1 MAIQLT
7 TINGTDSIAATRIT
21 INDNFATLSDAVN
34 SVLQIVNISTG
45 FLDNVS
51 AGWSNPKINTGS
63 LTSVGEINSQTGDII
78 AYQGNLRLGVNAFI
92 EFGNGSNIK
101 VSRYTKYTGP
111 GGSSTIS
118 VLNFASN
125 AGLTGPGLVGALVLP
140 RQTTTDIKAIINP
153 DLGSIVYDT
162 AQNAV
167 AYCVGTSSGIGATGT
182 WYKISAT
189 GATAL

>member
-51 AGWSNPKINTGS
+51 AGWSNPKINTG
-63 LTSVGEINSQTGDII
+63 TITAVGEINSQTGDII
-78 AYQGNLRLGVNAFI
+78 AYQGNLKLGVNAFI
-92 EFGNGSNIK
+92 EFGNGSGIK
-101 VSRYTKYTGP
+101 VNRATKATG
-111 GGSSTIS
+111 GISGSVS
-118 VLNFASN
+118 VLNFA
-125 AGLTGPGLVGALVLP
+125 AATGITGPGLVGALVLP
-140 RQTTTDIKAIINP
+140 RQTTAIIKAIQNP
-153 DLGSIVYDT
+153 DLGSVVYDT
-162 AQNAV
+162 SQNAL
-167 AYCVGTSSGIGATGT
+167 AYCVATSITAGATGT

-189 GATAL
+189 GATSL